1 MVRQNKLTSMFVLN
15 GFATMSGL
23 FNTNSIMSNS
33 SVFSYTFSFEITI
46 RYKGCPAIYI
56 LYNP

>member
-1 MVRQNKLTSMFVLN
+1 MFVLN